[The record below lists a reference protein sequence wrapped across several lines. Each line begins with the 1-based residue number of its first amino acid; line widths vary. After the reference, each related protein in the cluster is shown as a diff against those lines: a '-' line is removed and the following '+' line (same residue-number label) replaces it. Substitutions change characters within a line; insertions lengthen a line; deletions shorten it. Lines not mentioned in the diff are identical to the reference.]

1 MPERFEGLLPVGS
14 VVRLQGS
21 DAQVMVLGF
30 EPQLGDVQ
38 ADYLGV
44 AYPMGLVSDDAAL
57 AFDASE
63 IAEVVFAGYWDAEG
77 DAALAAVQRFHD
89 AADDVRRQ
97 FEELVA
103 SLTVE
108 RLAELRDDYVFD
120 AMDEEPEPD
129 FPEEEDELNWL
140 PDEVCDLVDGPAE
153 H

>member
-30 EPQLGDVQ
+30 EPQLGDVR

-57 AFDASE
+57 AFDAME
-63 IAEVVFAGYWDAEG
+63 
-77 DAALAAVQRFHD
+77 
-89 AADDVRRQ
+89 
-97 FEELVA
+97 
-103 SLTVE
+103 
-108 RLAELRDDYVFD
+108 
-120 AMDEEPEPD
+120 EEPEPD
-129 FPEEEDELNWL
+129 FPDEDELGWL
-140 PDEVCDLVDGPAE
+140 PDEVRELVDGPAE